1 FWSDNSNPNFSQLK
15 SHFSSDL
22 KGAAPGEIAFSD
34 TPDSMADPSC
44 ARAFPSFQCRSDPD
58 FSGGVPRHDLPNAG
72 VRFSGM
78 VNSLSRGSSVHGM
91 SSLILRFPPNFVRQ
105 LSVKARRNCSNI
117 GLAQVVAASWSN
129 NHASPDFTPAAKAVD
144 AAAIAPFDITTGDE
158 EGAVVEDSP
167 RADRNVQMED
177 LTYVK
182 YSSFLSSDGSIAI
195 HASMRSS
202 FVFSNSNV

>member
-1 FWSDNSNPNFSQLK
+1 
-15 SHFSSDL
+15 
-22 KGAAPGEIAFSD
+22 
-34 TPDSMADPSC
+34 MAVSSC

-58 FSGGVPRHDLPNAG
+58 FSGGVPRHDVPNAG
-72 VRFSGM
+72 VRFS
-78 VNSLSRGSSVHGM
+78 VKANSLSRGSSVHDM

-117 GLAQVVAASWSN
+117 GVAQVVAASWSN

-144 AAAIAPFDITTGDE
+144 SAAAIAPLDITTGDE
-158 EGAVVEDSP
+158 EVAVVEDLP
-167 RADRNVQMED
+167 RADRNVQIED
-177 LTYVK
+177 LTGVK

-195 HASMRSS
+195 HAGMLSS